1 MEREQKER
9 LYNRTKSETGYE
21 LSGLAGLYCYFILL
35 SHKWLAPG
43 AICGWLIPSEF
54 MDVNYGEVLKD
65 YFLNTVHLLRIHR
78 YDPQNSKFDDALV
91 SSCVVWFKNEVS
103 PENYD
108 VELSFG
114 GTHEE
119 PDVVKKID
127 KITLQSRRKWT
138 VLVQN
143 KSNYQGE
150 SEPVLG
156 DFFRIKRG
164 LATGDN
170 DFFILSKKQIEALGL
185 ESEFLVPILPSPR
198 YLKDNEIFRDQNGY
212 PCLETQYFLLDC
224 TLTETELKEQH
235 LNVWKYLDAGRD
247 TVSKKYLCKN
257 RKVWY
262 FQEKR
267 SVTPFFVFIYGE
279 KKGGR

>member
-1 MEREQKER
+1 
-9 LYNRTKSETGYE
+9 
-21 LSGLAGLYCYFILL
+21 
-35 SHKWLAPG
+35 
-43 AICGWLIPSEF
+43 

-91 SSCVVWFKNEVS
+91 SSCVVWFKNEAS

-143 KSNYQGE
+143 KSSYQGE

-170 DFFILSKKQIEALGL
+170 NFFILSKKQIEALGL
-185 ESEFLVPILPSPR
+185 ESEFLFR
-198 YLKDNEIFRDQNGY
+198 FYLVHDF
-212 PCLETQYFLLDC
+212 
-224 TLTETELKEQH
+224 
-235 LNVWKYLDAGRD
+235 
-247 TVSKKYLCKN
+247 
-257 RKVWY
+257 
-262 FQEKR
+262 
-267 SVTPFFVFIYGE
+267 
-279 KKGGR
+279 

>member
-1 MEREQKER
+1 MHGKRTKER

-119 PDVVKKID
+119 PDVVKD
-127 KITLQSRRKWT
+127 
-138 VLVQN
+138 
-143 KSNYQGE
+143 
-150 SEPVLG
+150 
-156 DFFRIKRG
+156 
-164 LATGDN
+164 
-170 DFFILSKKQIEALGL
+170 
-185 ESEFLVPILPSPR
+185 
-198 YLKDNEIFRDQNGY
+198 
-212 PCLETQYFLLDC
+212 
-224 TLTETELKEQH
+224 
-235 LNVWKYLDAGRD
+235 
-247 TVSKKYLCKN
+247 
-257 RKVWY
+257 
-262 FQEKR
+262 
-267 SVTPFFVFIYGE
+267 
-279 KKGGR
+279 

>member
-1 MEREQKER
+1 M
-9 LYNRTKSETGYE
+9 
-21 LSGLAGLYCYFILL
+21 
-35 SHKWLAPG
+35 
-43 AICGWLIPSEF
+43 
-54 MDVNYGEVLKD
+54 KD

-91 SSCVVWFKNEVS
+91 SSCVVWFKNEAS

-156 DFFRIKRG
+156 IS
-164 LATGDN
+164 LELN
-170 DFFILSKKQIEALGL
+170 EALL
-185 ESEFLVPILPSPR
+185 QVIMIFSFYLRSKLKHWVSNLSFLFR
-198 YLKDNEIFRDQNGY
+198 FYLVHDF
-212 PCLETQYFLLDC
+212 
-224 TLTETELKEQH
+224 
-235 LNVWKYLDAGRD
+235 
-247 TVSKKYLCKN
+247 
-257 RKVWY
+257 
-262 FQEKR
+262 
-267 SVTPFFVFIYGE
+267 
-279 KKGGR
+279 